1 MSTNSNVVNGLA
13 SELMPM
19 SNNLKKSNEY
29 ILEKAKQ
36 LVDKLIQERGHD
48 KPPFLPGE
56 YARLKGIRNI
66 IKSDLGKLGAVII
79 KSEDGF
85 IIKVNKNDIESR
97 QHFSCAHEI
106 GHILFNELKLEQYI
120 QKIEYRTFNPQN
132 RAIVRAAARERLCD
146 AAATE
151 LLMPESVFRKYLSGF
166 GLSISSIEHLAR
178 VFRVSVQAAA
188 IRIAEVSI
196 DPCLALLWKP
206 WPKNN
211 PKGLRLAWCIGKGKN
226 ILPLQQLVK
235 NSSKLY
241 EAYKRD
247 NPVKSSKVFR
257 VDKDTKRL
265 SMESKGF
272 GYGETR
278 YVISLAFLDK

>member
-1 MSTNSNVVNGLA
+1 MGVNYLNSNNFTNQLEILHLN
-13 SELMPM
+13 SEQ
-19 SNNLKKSNEY
+19 
-29 ILEKAKQ
+29 AKDLVIDHARQ
-36 LVDKLIQERGHD
+36 LVNQLIELRGHD
-48 KPPFLPGE
+48 KPPFLPE
-56 YARLKGIRNI
+56 EFISLQGIKEI
-66 IKSDLGKLGAVII
+66 VKAKLGETSAILLRFH
-79 KSEDGF
+79 DGYV
-85 IIKVNKNDIESR
+85 IKVNESHHPVR
-97 QHFSCAHEI
+97 QNFSCAHEI
-106 GHILFNELKLEQYI
+106 GHILFSELKLERYI
-120 QKIEYRTFNPQN
+120 HTIEYRTFNPQA
-132 RAIVRAAARERLCD
+132 RAIARARARERLCD

-257 VDKDTKRL
+257 VDKNTKRL